1 MKDLKKN
8 CRAAVIQC
16 ASVLFDKEASARKCA
31 DLIAEAVKEK
41 PDLIVL
47 PELIVPGY
55 PYGMTFGFTVG
66 SRKEPGRRDWLRY
79 AKNSVLV
86 PGPETKLLGEA
97 ARSARAW
104 VSVGIS
110 ERDAVT
116 ETLYNNVF
124 FALDGRLTALHR
136 KLKPTGAER
145 LVWGDADRNFFP
157 VVDTP
162 WGPVGC
168 LICWEAYMPLA
179 RAALY
184 QKGVTILISCNTND
198 NPEWQSTVR
207 YIALEGRCYV
217 INCDQFFRKSDYS
230 SDLEE
235 REALQAL
242 PKTVCRGGSCVA
254 DPFGYYARPDVL
266 RLEVNDK

>member
-16 ASVLFDKEASARKCA
+16 APVLFDKEASARKCA
-31 DLIAEAVKEK
+31 DLIAEAAKEK

-55 PYGMTFGFTVG
+55 PYGMTFGFTVR

-104 VSVGIS
+104 MSVGIW

-124 FALDGRLTALHR
+124 FAL
-136 KLKPTGAER
+136 E
-145 LVWGDADRNFFP
+145 
-157 VVDTP
+157 
-162 WGPVGC
+162 GC
-168 LICWEAYMPLA
+168 
-179 RAALY
+179 
-184 QKGVTILISCNTND
+184 
-198 NPEWQSTVR
+198 
-207 YIALEGRCYV
+207 CYV
-217 INCDQFFRKSDYS
+217 INCDQFFRKSDYP

-242 PKTVCRGGSCVA
+242 PETVCRGGSCVA
-254 DPFGYYARPDVL
+254 DPFGHYARPDVL